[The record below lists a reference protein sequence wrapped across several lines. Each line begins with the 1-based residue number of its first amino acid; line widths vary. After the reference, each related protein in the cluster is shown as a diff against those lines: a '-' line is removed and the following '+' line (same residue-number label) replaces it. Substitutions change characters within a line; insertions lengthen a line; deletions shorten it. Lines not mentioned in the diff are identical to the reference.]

1 MLAGLELGLG
11 GNPGPPGGM
20 VPDPS
25 GLARQREGDR
35 TDRPRGY
42 RRPVA
47 GIARR
52 LCLRQCGSVVRSHEH
67 EGGPIR
73 EEALR
78 KTLAQHR
85 DTPTERV
92 ARAYAAIADVQRA
105 ELWTCLRPAEEALG
119 DASALAECVAAG
131 EELPLA
137 GLTLAVKDNIDVAGL
152 PTTAGCP
159 GFAYR
164 PQSSAPAVARL
175 IGAGAIVLG
184 KTNLDQFATGLVGT
198 RSPHGAVRDARRPEY
213 VSGGSTSGS
222 AVAVALGIADIGL
235 GTDTAGSI
243 RVPAAFQGLVGVK
256 PTIGLVSTRGVVP
269 ANRSLDCVGVLTRE
283 LDLGRQV
290 LALLAQEPPRAWP
303 LDAPLAAPP
312 RARIGVPD
320 ALPQLSDEAC
330 ERYGAAVER
339 LRAAGHELVEFELEP
354 FLETGRMLYAGAF
367 MAERYAAVGAYI
379 SHHPSKVNATV
390 SSIILSAGS
399 IPAYAWVADIERLE
413 GFRDQARAAMAGLDA
428 LLMPTTLRQ
437 PSIAEVEADP
447 IDANMPLGLYSTCA
461 NLLDMC
467 AVAVPA
473 GEADGGQFGVTLL
486 GRAFADGLVGDL
498 AADLLGQPRAAS
510 PLSCAPSVALWVTG
524 EYRRGEALNAQLTGR
539 GGALLSETSTAAGT
553 AGELW
558 VLPPGCLAEFVG
570 GLPAPMAVGPLAL
583 ADGREVTGIV
593 ATGEAALSE
602 PAPRRPASDQAPGAR
617 PG

>member
-1 MLAGLELGLG
+1 M
-11 GNPGPPGGM
+11 
-20 VPDPS
+20 
-25 GLARQREGDR
+25 
-35 TDRPRGY
+35 
-42 RRPVA
+42 
-47 GIARR
+47 
-52 LCLRQCGSVVRSHEH
+52 
-67 EGGPIR
+67 
-73 EEALR
+73 
-78 KTLAQHR
+78 AQHR

-92 ARAYAAIADVQRA
+92 ARAYARIADVQRP
-105 ELWTCLRPAEEALG
+105 ELWTCLRPAEAALG
-119 DASALAECVAAG
+119 DASALADRLAAG

-164 PQSSAPAVARL
+164 PEHSAPAVAQL

-184 KTNLDQFATGLVGT
+184 KANLDQFATGLVGT
-198 RSPHGAVRDARRPEY
+198 RSPHGAVRDARRPEF
-213 VSGGSTSGS
+213 VSGGSSSGS

-256 PTIGLVSTRGVVP
+256 PTIGLVSTSGVVP
-269 ANRSLDCVGVLTRE
+269 ASRSLDCVGVLTRE

-290 LALLAQEPPRAWP
+290 LALLAQESARRWP

-312 RARIGVPD
+312 CARIGVPD
-320 ALPQLSDEAC
+320 ALPELSDEAC
-330 ERYGAAVER
+330 ERYGAVVEK
-339 LRAAGHELVEFELEP
+339 LREAGHEMVEFELEP
-354 FLETGRMLYAGAF
+354 FLEAGRLLYGGAF

-379 SHHPSKVNATV
+379 SHHPSKVNPTV

-399 IPAYAWVADIERLE
+399 IPAHAWVADMERLE
-413 GFRDQARAAMAGLDA
+413 GVRHQAEAAMAGLDA

-447 IDANMPLGLYSTCA
+447 IDANTPLGLYSTAA

-498 AADLLGQPRAAS
+498 AADLLGEPRVAP
-510 PLSCAPSVALWVTG
+510 PLACAPQVTLWVTG
-524 EYRRGEALNAQLTGR
+524 AHRRGEALNVQLTNR
-539 GGALLSETSTAAGT
+539 GGALVGAASAASGDE
-553 AGELW
+553 GELW
-558 VLPPGCLAEFVG
+558 VLAPARLADFVAE
-570 GLPAPMAVGPLAL
+570 LSPPMAVGPVAL
-583 ADGREVTGIV
+583 ADGRAVTGIV
-593 ATGEAALSE
+593 HVTEAM
-602 PAPRRPASDQAPGAR
+602 
-617 PG
+617 